1 MDIQKGNI
9 KGFSIQENNCLAI
22 DDMTA
27 FGFPTYSDADIY
39 QHLMCVKANVG
50 PISKI
55 KIVEEK

>member
-50 PISKI
+50 PISKL
-55 KIVEEK
+55 K